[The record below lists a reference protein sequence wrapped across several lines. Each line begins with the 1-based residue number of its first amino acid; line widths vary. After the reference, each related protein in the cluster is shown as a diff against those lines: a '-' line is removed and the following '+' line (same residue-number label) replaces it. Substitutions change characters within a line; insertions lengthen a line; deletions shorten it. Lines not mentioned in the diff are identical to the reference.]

1 LLGLVVN
8 TINTPLE
15 TSASILSPSDI
26 DRHLAYSTQQQLDGY
41 SEAVHHAIRRK
52 ATFDK
57 KVLKSKAGVVVFEK
71 GQLVQVYRNDLMNTL
86 STDKKLQPTWS
97 GPYRIHERLLN
108 SYKLEDLDGTLK
120 TGEYSARRLRLFTP
134 RDGTELAR
142 DQKELEDRLTAR
154 EEDGDEEA
162 RDAEEGLPESGIEE
176 IHMQDILVTSKGDV
190 LYDSDEEEGESHD
203 GEGSNIA
210 SRVAGRRGRR
220 QMEGGRWNRLIGP
233 TRHMQYH
240 PCKKQNT

>member
-1 LLGLVVN
+1 MAGKRQDGTSCRKPGRTEAINVLNWRILPALKFSPKELLLGLVVN

-134 RDGTELAR
+134 
-142 DQKELEDRLTAR
+142 
-154 EEDGDEEA
+154 
-162 RDAEEGLPESGIEE
+162 
-176 IHMQDILVTSKGDV
+176 
-190 LYDSDEEEGESHD
+190 
-203 GEGSNIA
+203 
-210 SRVAGRRGRR
+210 
-220 QMEGGRWNRLIGP
+220 
-233 TRHMQYH
+233 
-240 PCKKQNT
+240 